1 MNYKRLAQNR
11 IKKAHDERI
20 KRIADK
26 YDDRIKHLK
35 EMIKKEDVYLEKCKE
50 YGKDADFIDGVSVS
64 FSDDLDVSAKTIN
77 GEILLNGKLFNEEII
92 KQIRYLQHEFT
103 HVLQQDAGKVKGKT
117 DKADYLDDEN
127 EQEAFTAQIAYM
139 CEHEDAEEIQ
149 EYIENLLDH
158 HGIQGAERKEKAK
171 KLVEKL

>member
-26 YDDRIKHLK
+26 YSDRIKQLK
-35 EMIKKEDVYLEKCKE
+35 ELVKKERVYIEKCKE
-50 YGKDADFIDGVSVS
+50 YGKNTDFIDNVNIS

-77 GEILLNGKLFNEEII
+77 GEILLNGKLFNEEIT
-92 KQIRYLQHEFT
+92 KQIQYIIHEVSHCF
-103 HVLQQDAGKVKGKT
+103 QQGAGKVKGKT

-158 HGIQGAERKEKAK
+158 HGIQGMERKEKAK
-171 KLVEKL
+171 KLVEDL